1 MIRFLRYVAIA
12 LGAIALLFYV
22 PLPVLVFGPGSAV
35 DLNDVVQV
43 ADRAP
48 PPGKVYLTDVTVMPG
63 RPAFY
68 VAGKMLPGFE
78 VVKRSDYAGN
88 TSDKQFDRELTD
100 AMKESQTVAQIVA
113 ERAAGLPVQIQLE
126 TKVASLT
133 AGMPATRCLRVD
145 DEILAINGVRPVSA
159 GTLARITGSK
169 PVGSTFHLVVGRG
182 KRRVWVTCTTA
193 MFRGKP
199 RFGIIVSTQ
208 AKSFHVPVKVSFSV
222 KDINGSSAG
231 LMFALQ
237 IFRTIVG
244 KPLAGGKDIA
254 GTGVL
259 ALDGSVLPVGG
270 AKEKLEAAIRKHA
283 QIFFVPRSD
292 YKNIAGTPG
301 VSILPV
307 SSFDDALKK
316 LCALPKT

>member
-1 MIRFLRYVAIA
+1 VIRFLRYFAIA
-12 LGAIALLFYV
+12 LVAIALLFYV

-43 ADRAP
+43 AGYSP
-48 PPGKVYLTDVTVMPG
+48 PPGRVYLTDVTVMPG
-63 RPAFY
+63 RPFFY
-68 VAGKMLPGFE
+68 VAGKVLPGFE
-78 VVKRSDYAGN
+78 VVKRSDYAGT

-113 ERAAGLPVQIQLE
+113 ERAAGLPVQLQLE
-126 TKVASLT
+126 TKVESL
-133 AGMPATRCLRVD
+133 APGMPATHCLRVD
-145 DEILAINGVRPVSA
+145 DEILEVNGVRPVSA
-159 GTLARITGSK
+159 GTLAQITGSK
-169 PVGSTFHLVVGRG
+169 PVGSIFHLLVERD
-182 KRRVWVTCTTA
+182 KRRLSVTCTTA

-199 RFGIIVSTQ
+199 RFGIVVSTQ
-208 AKSFHVPVKVSFSV
+208 AKSFHVPVKVKFSV

-237 IFRTIVG
+237 IYRTIVG

-270 AKEKLEAAIRKHA
+270 AKEKLAAAVRKHA
-283 QIFFVPRSD
+283 KIFFVPRSD
-292 YKNIAGTPG
+292 YGNIAAPPG

-307 SSFDDALKK
+307 RSFDDALKQ
-316 LCALPKT
+316 LRALPQT